1 MMNKT
6 KIPSLS
12 YNAMFKAIISN
23 NKYILSKLIEAILEY
38 YKIDIDIKDKELIVK
53 NNELPI
59 DNYQDRQLVCDYI
72 IKLDDN
78 TEINIEVNRSKYMGV
93 TERNLTYSFKIYYE
107 HFKAGDSYDKFNKY
121 MLLQINFNNYSNPNG
136 KSINRFYMIDID
148 DMENRLSNSYSIMN
162 IDIAKCYKL
171 VYNKDN
177 LEGISELE
185 KLSAIIG
192 CEYLEDVASI
202 LERGKI
208 SMDKKEKEK
217 LLKEIKAKIKDK
229 DILEAIK
236 LENSIDDRFK
246 MIEAMALETGL
257 QQGIE
262 KGREENTVEI
272 IKAMLENNSSY
283 EFISKITGKS
293 KEEID
298 SIAKNM

>member
-1 MMNKT
+1 MKT

-23 NKYILSKLIEAILEY
+23 NKYILSKLIEAILDY
-38 YKIDIDIKDKELIVK
+38 YKIDIDIKDKELIIK

-59 DNYQDRQLVCDYI
+59 DNYQDRQLICDYI

-78 TEINIEVNRSKYMGV
+78 TEINIEVNRSKYIGV

-107 HFKAGDSYDKFNKY
+107 HFKAGDDYDKFSKY
-121 MLLQINFNNYSNPNG
+121 TLLQINFNNYPNSNG

-148 DMENRLSNSYSIMN
+148 DIENRLSNSYSIMN

-257 QQGIE
+257 QQG
-262 KGREENTVEI
+262 REENTVEI
-272 IKAMLENNSSY
+272 IKTMLDNNSSY
-283 EFISKITGKS
+283 EYISKITGKS

>member
-1 MMNKT
+1 
-6 KIPSLS
+6 
-12 YNAMFKAIISN
+12 
-23 NKYILSKLIEAILEY
+23 
-38 YKIDIDIKDKELIVK
+38 
-53 NNELPI
+53 
-59 DNYQDRQLVCDYI
+59 
-72 IKLDDN
+72 
-78 TEINIEVNRSKYMGV
+78 
-93 TERNLTYSFKIYYE
+93 
-107 HFKAGDSYDKFNKY
+107 
-121 MLLQINFNNYSNPNG
+121 
-136 KSINRFYMIDID
+136 MIDID
-148 DMENRLSNSYSIMN
+148 DIENRLSNSYSIMN

-171 VYNKDN
+171 VYNKNN
-177 LEGISELE
+177 LEGISDLE

-246 MIEAMALETGL
+246 MIEAMSL
-257 QQGIE
+257 E

-272 IKAMLENNSSY
+272 IKAMLDNNSSY
-283 EFISKITGKS
+283 EYISKITGKS
-293 KEEID
+293 KKEID